1 MVQCVI
7 VLLVAGGWISGCSSG
22 LGSRAMLR
30 KCQLDR
36 FGRGMCLRK
45 CLDTQ
50 TKDYRQKG
58 LWLLCQRTLSGTR
71 QWVYTGGL
79 SSLQMTT
86 AEIISIDL
94 VRFRSPLI
102 DLDPNDL
109 RTDQYTASGLALPLR
124 SSDTGHCTMRCLM
137 YQQRAKCIC

>member
-1 MVQCVI
+1 
-7 VLLVAGGWISGCSSG
+7 
-22 LGSRAMLR
+22 MLR
-30 KCQLDR
+30 KCRLDR
-36 FGRGMCLRK
+36 FGQEMCLRK

-50 TKDYRQKG
+50 TKVYRQKG

-71 QWVYTGGL
+71 QWAYTGGL

-109 RTDQYTASGLALPLR
+109 RTD
-124 SSDTGHCTMRCLM
+124 
-137 YQQRAKCIC
+137 

>member
-1 MVQCVI
+1 
-7 VLLVAGGWISGCSSG
+7 
-22 LGSRAMLR
+22 MLR

-50 TKDYRQKG
+50 TEGYRQKS
-58 LWLLCQRTLSGTR
+58 LWLLCQPTLSGTR

-79 SSLQMTT
+79 SSLQMMT
-86 AEIISIDL
+86 AEAISIDL
-94 VRFRSPLI
+94 GRFRSPFI

-109 RTDQYTASGLALPLR
+109 RTD
-124 SSDTGHCTMRCLM
+124 
-137 YQQRAKCIC
+137 